1 MPRQWRHAACRGTFR
16 EDVMSQIL
24 TAPCTVGDEPLP
36 DRAAL
41 SRPVRF
47 DGEGLFDL
55 PMVPRSEAFAEDLV
69 GAEPAYAPPRIG
81 RAAATMFAAS
91 CSGAVLAALVLVFTL
106 PA

>member
-1 MPRQWRHAACRGTFR
+1 
-16 EDVMSQIL
+16 
-24 TAPCTVGDEPLP
+24 
-36 DRAAL
+36 
-41 SRPVRF
+41 
-47 DGEGLFDL
+47 
-55 PMVPRSEAFAEDLV
+55 MVPRSEAFAEDLV